1 MKKEKSNIFDKIIE
15 SYLEYTKEDNYEI
28 LNEKYLKCLRKAIGG
43 YNITRLYE
51 YDCLSLSLK
60 NKENAYPLME
70 TLQKLWIDTRNIFK
84 EEYGISKISD
94 ILNEVSENVDDILS
108 LGYDEIVAEIQKLGY

>member
-1 MKKEKSNIFDKIIE
+1 MKKEKSNIFGNIVE
-15 SYLEYTKEDNYEI
+15 AYLEYTKKDDYEI
-28 LNEKYLKCLRKAIGG
+28 LNEKYLKRLRKAIGR

-60 NKENAYPLME
+60 NKENAYPLMD
-70 TLQKLWIDTRNIFK
+70 TLQRLWLDTRNIFK

-108 LGYDEIVAEIQKLGY
+108 LSYDEIVTEIQKLGY

>member
-1 MKKEKSNIFDKIIE
+1 MKKEKSNIFDKIVE
-15 SYLEYTKEDNYEI
+15 SYLEYTNKDEYEI
-28 LNEKYLKCLRKAIGG
+28 LNEKYLKHLRKAIVG

-60 NKENAYPLME
+60 NKENAYPLMD
-70 TLQKLWIDTRNIFK
+70 TLQRLWLDTRNIFK

-108 LGYDEIVAEIQKLGY
+108 LSYDEIVTEIQKLGY

>member
-1 MKKEKSNIFDKIIE
+1 MKKEKSNIFDKIVE
-15 SYLEYTKEDNYEI
+15 SYLEYTNKDEYEI
-28 LNEKYLKCLRKAIGG
+28 LNEKYLKRLRKAIGE

-60 NKENAYPLME
+60 NKENAYPLMD
-70 TLQKLWIDTRNIFK
+70 TLEKLWLDTRDIFK

-108 LGYDEIVAEIQKLGY
+108 LSYDEIVTEIQKLGY

>member
-1 MKKEKSNIFDKIIE
+1 MKNEKSNIFDKIVE
-15 SYLEYTKEDNYEI
+15 SCLEYTNKDEYEI
-28 LNEKYLKCLRKAIGG
+28 LNEKYLKRLRKAIGG

-60 NKENAYPLME
+60 YKENAYPLMDI
-70 TLQKLWIDTRNIFK
+70 LQKLWLDTRNIFK

-94 ILNEVSENVDDILS
+94 ILNEVSERVDDILS
-108 LGYDEIVAEIQKLGY
+108 LSYDEIVDEIQKLGY

>member
-1 MKKEKSNIFDKIIE
+1 MKKEKLNIFDNIVE
-15 SYLEYTKEDNYEI
+15 AYLEYTKKDDYEI
-28 LNEKYLKCLRKAIGG
+28 LNEKYLKRLRKAIGG

-60 NKENAYPLME
+60 NKENAYPLMD
-70 TLQKLWIDTRNIFK
+70 TLQSLWLDTRNIFK

-108 LGYDEIVAEIQKLGY
+108 LSYEEIVSEIQKLGY

>member
-1 MKKEKSNIFDKIIE
+1 MKKEKINILDKIKYIFYE
-15 SYLEYTKEDNYEI
+15 EVEVEIKKLDEKE
-28 LNEKYLKCLRKAIGG
+28 LKHLRNKLGG

-60 NKENAYPLME
+60 NKENAYLLME
-70 TLQKLWIDTRNIFK
+70 TLEKLWLDTRRIFK